1 MNEIQQA
8 KDNFA
13 KGLTKAIPGSIEA
26 NPKLANGIIE
36 WMNSAIDTNLSI
48 EEIADAIADG
58 VRIWTKETLYTNLT
72 K

>member
-1 MNEIQQA
+1 MDEIQQA

-13 KGLTKAIPGSIEA
+13 KALIEAIPGSIEA

-36 WMNSAIDTNLSI
+36 WMNSAIGTNLSMN
-48 EEIADAIADG
+48 EVADAIAEG
-58 VRIWTKETLYTNLT
+58 VRIWVKETLYTNLT